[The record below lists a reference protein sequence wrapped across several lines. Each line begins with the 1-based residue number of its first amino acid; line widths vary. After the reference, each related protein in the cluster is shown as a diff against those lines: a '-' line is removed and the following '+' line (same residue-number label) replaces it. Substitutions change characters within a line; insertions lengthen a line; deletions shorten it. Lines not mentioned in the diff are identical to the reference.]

1 MMAIWISVAIGLF
14 SRSLYG
20 MAGFAALSAACYF
33 PPLASYLAADV
44 FGVLMLFTGAGGIY
58 GLGRY
63 SRITDWVFAT

>member
-1 MMAIWISVAIGLF
+1 
-14 SRSLYG
+14 